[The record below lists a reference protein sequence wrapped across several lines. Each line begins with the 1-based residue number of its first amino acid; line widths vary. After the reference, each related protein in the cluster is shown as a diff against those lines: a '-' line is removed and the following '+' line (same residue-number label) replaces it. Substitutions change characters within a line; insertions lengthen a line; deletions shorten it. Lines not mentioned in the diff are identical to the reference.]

1 MADVALNETLEV
13 VVVDGATNNGSEMVV
28 NSDGTVNTRLKDGSG
43 NTIVKGQATMA
54 NSLPIV
60 IASDQSTV
68 PVSVGLPTFL
78 DKTFGY
84 ATGINQ
90 PTSGTDNPL
99 ILIKN
104 PNASGKTVYFSFI
117 SYGIAVANVFG
128 VLRAYRN
135 PTITSDGTSKTII
148 QFGSSS
154 TVLSLYEV
162 PTISANGTLLGTA
175 VCGQNSNSF
184 INQINFEVTVAA
196 NSNLLITGNPSS
208 NNRQAEIT
216 IRWIEI

>member
-13 VVVDGATNNGSEMVV
+13 VVVDGATNNGAEMVV

-43 NTIVKGQATMA
+43 NSIVRGQTTMA

-60 IASDQSTV
+60 VASDQSTI
-68 PVSVGLPTFL
+68 PTSVGLPTFL

-84 ATGINQ
+84 ATGMNQ
-90 PTSGTDNPL
+90 PSAGTDNPL
-99 ILIKN
+99 ILIRN
-104 PNASGKTVYFSFI
+104 PNASGKTVYFSII

-128 VLRAYRN
+128 TIRAYKN
-135 PTITSDGTSKTII
+135 PTITSNGTAKTIVA
-148 QFGSSS
+148 FGSAS
-154 TVLSLYEV
+154 TVLNLYEV

-175 VCGQNSNSF
+175 VCGQNTNSV
-184 INQINFEVTVAA
+184 INQLDFQVQLPA

-208 NNRQAEIT
+208 NNRPAEIT
-216 IRWIEI
+216 VRWIEI